1 MDIHLLHTYSCAHVQ
16 MFIHRNAYTM
26 CRHTSIDSVYLST
39 YKYIYECSYL
49 YMWQR
54 SSLLDKKWGVYILE
68 ENHQQSDGRKTSKG
82 LLSFQYTA
90 KL

>member
-1 MDIHLLHTYSCAHVQ
+1 MPIPCVDI
-16 MFIHRNAYTM
+16 
-26 CRHTSIDSVYLST
+26 HTSIDSAYLST
-39 YKYIYECSYL
+39 YKYIYECLYL

-54 SSLLDKKWGVYILE
+54 SRLLDKKWGVYILE
-68 ENHQQSDGRKTSKG
+68 ENHQLSDGRKTSEED